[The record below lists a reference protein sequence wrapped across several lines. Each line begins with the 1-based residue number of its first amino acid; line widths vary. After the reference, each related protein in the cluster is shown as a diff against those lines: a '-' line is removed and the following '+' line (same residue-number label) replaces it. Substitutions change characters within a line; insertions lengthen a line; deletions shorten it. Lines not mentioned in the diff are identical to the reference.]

1 MNHYITMGKY
11 NYQGLPMGFY
21 IYPYVLKNE
30 HVVPWYVLCVCVH
43 GRPGGNHKW
52 YTRITNGNCKWCFDR
67 FKINRDEIISLYI
80 QPEYLQSILNVGWQ
94 STLTRAET
102 KRLLGSAPMVIYWYV
117 IPVWL
122 VCPYLPLN
130 YPSPYPFPTAS
141 ASSLAPTLLITTCYY
156 HCFDTHDP
164 GNLFAFRQRSIMGLV
179 SMYWATVLFPLAM

>member
-117 IPVWL
+117 IHFCFVY
-122 VCPYLPLN
+122 PYIKLT
-130 YPSPYPFPTAS
+130 YPYASP
-141 ASSLAPTLLITTCYY
+141 ITTALVPKITIPTCSHHRVY
-156 HCFDTHDP
+156 TWSP
-164 GNLFAFRQRSIMGLV
+164 GRLYASRQRYRMGLLAMYWDNLFWLLRM
-179 SMYWATVLFPLAM
+179 